1 MWGSI
6 IAAGI
11 GYLGSKKASKASQAA
26 ADRQA
31 EALQEAAKPRSVYD
45 PLGAAVYNPVTD
57 SYELMTSP
65 ELAQLQQGLF
75 YDAMRQRQEVEPYM
89 TRGGFESEVSR
100 RSREEENLIKEAT
113 REALQD
119 VQGKLLKRGT
129 LGTTMGAGSLAEV
142 ARKGAE
148 AGIAARQ
155 AQRGLL
161 SGEITDA
168 LNRAQAARQGMV
180 GVGQYPQSLATIG
193 QGLSANALGAAQ
205 SASPMLQS
213 AANMNI
219 QAGMQPYAQ
228 LSGML
233 SGLSRQ
239 NYMNKYGQN
248 EVPSWASWL

>member
-100 RSREEENLIKEAT
+100 RSIAEENLIKEAT

-119 VQGKLLKRGT
+119 VQGKLLKKGT
-129 LGTTMGAGSLAEV
+129 LGTTMGAGALAEV
-142 ARKGAE
+142 AKKGAE
-148 AGIAARQ
+148 AGIAARTE
-155 AQRGLL
+155 QRRTL
-161 SGEITDA
+161 SSEITDA
-168 LNRAQAARQGMV
+168 LNRAQAARKGMLNI
-180 GVGQYPQSLATIG
+180 GSQPQSLANIG
-193 QGLSANALGAAQ
+193 QGLSTAALDAARFGSDAQ
-205 SASPMLQS
+205 LQ
-213 AANMNI
+213 AANYGI

-248 EVPSWASWL
+248 EVPSWATWL